1 MGVTSVRVVMTDCR
15 PWLSEAAVEQALAHL
30 DEARR
35 GQVRRMTAPQARA
48 QKTAAGLL
56 LTYLFGENGR
66 APAVAHGA
74 HGKPFLPGR
83 DIHFSL
89 SHTENAVFCA
99 FSERPVGMDA
109 QRRTPCRERVAER
122 CFTERE
128 RAWMA
133 AEPEERFTRLWAMKE
148 AYLKRGGFG
157 LSLPMRGVS
166 VPLAASGALYC
177 GPGEEKGLFWQEL
190 AVDELFLAIC
200 GEEPFSLQRVETV
213 LAEALTDFGEI

>member
-1 MGVTSVRVVMTDCR
+1 MRVVMTDCR

-35 GQVRRMTAPQARA
+35 CQVRRMTASQARA

-56 LTYLFGENGR
+56 LTRLFGENGL
-66 APAVAHGA
+66 APVVAHGA
-74 HGKPFLPGR
+74 HGKPFFPER

-89 SHTENAVFCA
+89 SHTGNAVFCA
-99 FSERPVGMDA
+99 VSERPVGMDA
-109 QRRTPCRERVAER
+109 QVRIPCRERVAER

-133 AEPEERFTRLWAMKE
+133 ADPEERFTRLWTMKE

-157 LSLPMRGVS
+157 LSLPMRSVS
-166 VPLAASGALYC
+166 VPLDASGALYC

-190 AVDELFLAIC
+190 AVGELFLAIC
-200 GEEPFSLQRVETV
+200 GEEPFSLRQVETISV
-213 LAEALTDFGEI
+213 EALTVF